1 MIFLLTMIWSIEDKE
16 KFLSLASFF
25 AGKRTLVCVSGI
37 DSTKMVLSLNVSV
50 LTYTVLYL
58 AWLANRL
65 RLQRLMDDAAEL
77 KTRVMTRL
85 QQ

>member
-1 MIFLLTMIWSIEDKE
+1 MLIFGG
-16 KFLSLASFF
+16 ASEAAQGLQEF
-25 AGKRTLVCVSGI
+25 SGV
-37 DSTKMVLSLNVSV
+37 DSGKMVITLNAAV
-50 LTYTVLYL
+50 LTFTVLYL

-65 RLQRLMDDAAEL
+65 RLQRLIDDAAEL